1 MNILIKLVSNA
12 LAVDQQAPVGRNR
25 NPVFTPNGEYVVTIA
40 PTTHS
45 RPDDARLE
53 ISVAPHEVL

>member
-1 MNILIKLVSNA
+1 MRWLSTSRHRSPA
-12 LAVDQQAPVGRNR
+12 GTGT
-25 NPVFTPNGEYVVTIA
+25 PVFTPNGEYVVTIA